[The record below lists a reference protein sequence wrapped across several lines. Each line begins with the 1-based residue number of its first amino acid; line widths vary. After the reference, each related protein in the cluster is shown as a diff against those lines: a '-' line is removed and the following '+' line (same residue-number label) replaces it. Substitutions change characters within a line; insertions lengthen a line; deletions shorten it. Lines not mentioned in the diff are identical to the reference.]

1 MTWKG
6 FSKYHAKKTEY
17 EGITYDSKG
26 EASLAR
32 DIDLLIRCG
41 QVKSVSRQEV
51 FKLKGLN
58 GHVVGRHKVDFV
70 VTFNDGHREVWEF
83 KGMIVRDFTIR
94 KKLFEDNYPDIP
106 YVVSGSQRRKRKAK
120 VLPFNVRA

>member
-17 EGITYDSKG
+17 NGETYDSIG
-26 EASLAR
+26 EANLAR
-32 DIDLLIRCG
+32 DIDLLIRVG
-41 QVKSVSRQEV
+41 EVKEVERQHIYH
-51 FKLKGLN
+51 LRGLN
-58 GHVVGRHKVDFV
+58 GHIVGRHKVDFV
-70 VTFNDGHREVWEF
+70 VTFKDGHTEIWEF
-83 KGMIVRDFTIR
+83 KGCIVRDFTIR

-120 VLPFNVRA
+120 GLHFDVKA